1 MNWKKMAALG
11 LVGLLGA
18 AGIGYAYQGVPGTPG
33 PNCTVDKNV
42 RAELQSAIENGDYA
56 TFQQIRDEYN
66 IAKGRIWEIIDTPE
80 EFELFSELHKAV
92 ITGDVDRALEIRE
105 ELGLPLGGGYGY
117 AHASGPRDGT
127 GNQFRGKGPHRGGL
141 ADGTGNA
148 WGSQ

>member
-1 MNWKKMAALG
+1 MQWKKMAALG

-42 RAELQSAIENGDYA
+42 QAELQAAIESGDYA
-56 TFQQIRDEYN
+56 TFQQIRDE
-66 IAKGRIWEIIDTPE
+66 
-80 EFELFSELHKAV
+80 KAV
-92 ITGDVDRALEIRE
+92 ISGDVDRAMEIRE

-127 GNQFRGKGPHRGGL
+127 GKRHMGIGSHRSGPR
-141 ADGTGNA
+141 DGTGNR
-148 WGSQ
+148 WGGK